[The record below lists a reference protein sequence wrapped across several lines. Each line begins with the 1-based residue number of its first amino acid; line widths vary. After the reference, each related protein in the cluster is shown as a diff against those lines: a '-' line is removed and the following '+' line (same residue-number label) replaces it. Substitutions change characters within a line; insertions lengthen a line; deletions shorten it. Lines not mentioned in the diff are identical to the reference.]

1 MKKNVGVRVKR
12 VSLVLFILFAIYN
25 VFKIVVNVMDVFK
38 YARIYGTDT
47 KNIVANISIYVL
59 SNGFYILLGIAAY
72 LLLSGIG
79 ELISRSI
86 SIDKKLSF
94 LIKKEEETKTE

>member
-12 VSLVLFILFAIYN
+12 VSLVLFILFTIYN
-25 VFKIVVNVMDVFK
+25 VFKIFANVMEVFK

-47 KNIVANISIYVL
+47 KNIIANISIYVL
-59 SNGFYILLGIAAY
+59 RNGFNILLGIAAF

-79 ELISRSI
+79 ELINRTI
-86 SIDKKLSF
+86 SIDKKLS
-94 LIKKEEETKTE
+94 LLLKK